1 MEARRRDAGT
11 PSQLRKR
18 RADLVLTA
26 LALSRP
32 FLDPQI
38 RAAAAAFNASSA
50 SPLKGDAA
58 ANRNPEN
65 AEAFSSRLAAAT
77 DPRGSKTSV
86 PFRPKTRAA
95 KGAPP
100 AVSDEEKLLREV
112 EASLAR
118 TGLAGTA
125 ADAARRA
132 AAAAAAVAGGIA
144 GGLRSAGAS
153 PVAAARR
160 RRAGSL
166 RGSPLAAAAER
177 AAASSPDSSATSGSE
192 RGASVTNES
201 VSVFSHGIKTPTGEE
216 ATSRPSERVTSKTD
230 GEGKEKDTTASPG
243 YRGVSQWMDAVVARA
258 KAARSASGATGASS
272 ETLAA
277 AAKAAGAASR
287 FASSDDHDADA
298 PTIVEDAKPARSPTP
313 NPASFEE
320 SPKSASPAE
329 LRRALDDQRAAARII
344 AGKYAALKE
353 THARDRKAREET
365 ACALAKVLS
374 REETFEEELR
384 KATERCAEIEA
395 GRRSARAALAEMASQ
410 NARLVSAFSAKKE
423 EARTLRGEV
432 DEARRRSRTNSSIKE
447 TEDATRAAREQ
458 AQTLEKEL
466 KRKDAETTA
475 MRAELAEC
483 KLEIERLRDAV
494 AAAARREARG
504 EGDAEAAGTKARE
517 ESLAA
522 RVARKELEVERA
534 QFAAERARWESER
547 KRWAGEVASVRAA
560 AATAAA
566 SAAAAKSAGTG
577 DFSASSKP
585 GVPPSKPNA
594 PFKDP
599 YKPGTS
605 RSQPS
610 SPTKRARGTA
620 LSPLRAA
627 NEASSS
633 TARGASGAPRGARSA
648 PSSPTRA
655 AGGSAPSKSRASS
668 SGARSPGPNASPRRR
683 AEHYKVRGNN
693 EFHAKRYAAALE
705 QYTAG
710 LNLTFEDDAFRAI
723 LHANRAAA
731 YQAMRRFCDAVMDC
745 CVSHHLDPTYLRA
758 LQRRADAYLSMG
770 DWPGAARD
778 LATLAPSMGPECSA
792 KLAEARRKSQKGTSI
807 DHYAV
812 LGVST
817 AATAAEIKQAY
828 RKLALRHHP
837 DKAPA
842 APPLRAAAEA
852 LFKHVAQ
859 AYAVLS
865 DAVARRKY
873 DAVARRA
880 Y

>member
-1 MEARRRDAGT
+1 MDGRGGCARESRARGVRRNGRVDGDAG
-11 PSQLRKR
+11 
-18 RADLVLTA
+18 V
-26 LALSRP
+26 
-32 FLDPQI
+32 
-38 RAAAAAFNASSA
+38 SSA
-50 SPLKGDAA
+50 SPG
-58 ANRNPEN
+58 E
-65 AEAFSSRLAAAT
+65 
-77 DPRGSKTSV
+77 PR
-86 PFRPKTRAA
+86 
-95 KGAPP
+95 
-100 AVSDEEKLLREV
+100 
-112 EASLAR
+112 
-118 TGLAGTA
+118 
-125 ADAARRA
+125 
-132 AAAAAAVAGGIA
+132 
-144 GGLRSAGAS
+144 RSA
-153 PVAAARR
+153 
-160 RRAGSL
+160 
-166 RGSPLAAAAER
+166 
-177 AAASSPDSSATSGSE
+177 
-192 RGASVTNES
+192 
-201 VSVFSHGIKTPTGEE
+201 
-216 ATSRPSERVTSKTD
+216 
-230 GEGKEKDTTASPG
+230 
-243 YRGVSQWMDAVVARA
+243 
-258 KAARSASGATGASS
+258 
-272 ETLAA
+272 
-277 AAKAAGAASR
+277 
-287 FASSDDHDADA
+287 
-298 PTIVEDAKPARSPTP
+298 EDA
-313 NPASFEE
+313 
-320 SPKSASPAE
+320 
-329 LRRALDDQRAAARII
+329 RAAARIV

-353 THARDRKAREET
+353 THAQHRKAREET
-365 ACALAKVLS
+365 ASMLAKALA
-374 REETFEEELR
+374 REETFEDELR
-384 KATERCAEIEA
+384 KAAERCAEVEA

-432 DEARRRSRTNSSIKE
+432 DEARRRSRTNSSIRE

-466 KRKDAETTA
+466 KRKDAETTHL
-475 MRAELAEC
+475 RAELAEC

-504 EGDAEAAGTKARE
+504 EGDAEAAGTRARE

-566 SAAAAKSAGTG
+566 SAAAAKRAGAG
-577 DFSASSKP
+577 ADASSKP

-633 TARGASGAPRGARSA
+633 TARGASGASRVARSA

-655 AGGSAPSKSRASS
+655 VGGSAPSKSRASS

-859 AYAVLS
+859 ANAVLS